1 MTTFERLHSLRVFL
15 ATLCLGVCLSPCLAL
30 GESDLDSV
38 DSLDLENAWQ
48 DSTVTTSRFPRPA
61 SKIAENVTVI
71 TDADIERLN
80 AHTLAE
86 ILQTVPGIQLDYLRT
101 PTNYSFFN
109 IQGALNTTVLVLVDG
124 IRQNDYQGNLAFVGN
139 ITVQQIERVEIVKG
153 AASTAWGS
161 ALGGVINVVT
171 KSPNPERMAS
181 GMVSGS
187 IGSRYTA
194 DSRAELSGTL
204 DRFGYYLTA
213 GNFRSDGFNPG
224 TAANVN
230 NISGKLSYTLPGS
243 GTVTA
248 GLRHLNNHYNQDEGV
263 VPHRFNGLPFGD
275 SQKNRRTN
283 GFLKFSQPLG
293 NQLRLELDGYF
304 TSLNDHGISWFVDD
318 HLYFD
323 VANNEKTR
331 GVNARLS
338 WGDAQRNLV
347 VGAEYGHVGARY
359 GYQGVADSMGSFS
372 EIIHDKAWDQWSVYA
387 NGAYS
392 IGNLTLLPGIRHD
405 ITGQA
410 GDNTSYSLGL
420 TYQLMPD
427 VTLRTYA
434 ASGYSLP
441 QVFTGNTKPQKV
453 KTIQAGFET
462 SRIPYLWLKGT
473 YFYNAIRHGESAG
486 VEATVTDQNRQGFEV
501 ELRTVPV
508 SGFSVASAYTY
519 LAAED
524 NDTERQ
530 LHSNDR
536 QSVPPHLVKLKLNYD
551 NPDWGFRGT
560 LTGNYVFW
568 SEDPAYIRDNMSDK
582 GMLWDL
588 HLNWKPFRKHDL
600 APELFF
606 SGHNLFNGN
615 QTTSTDIFDSAPR
628 WFEGGVRVRF

>member
-1 MTTFERLHSLRVFL
+1 MTTFDRLHSLRVFL
-15 ATLCLGVCLSPCLAL
+15 ATLCLGVCLSPCLAWS
-30 GESDLDSV
+30 ESGLDSV

-71 TDADIERLN
+71 TAADIERLN

-161 ALGGVINVVT
+161 ALGGVVNVVT

-204 DRFGYYLTA
+204 DKFGYYLTA

-230 NISGKLSYTLPGS
+230 NISGKLSYDLPGN

-248 GLRHLNNHYNQDEGV
+248 GIRHLNNHYNVDEGDLA
-263 VPHRFNGLPFGD
+263 RYGGPFGD
-275 SQKNRRTN
+275 SVKNRRTN

-304 TSLNDHGISWFVDD
+304 TSLNDHTFSWYADD
-318 HLYFD
+318 RQYWD

-331 GVNARLS
+331 GVNARLN

-359 GYQGVADSMGSFS
+359 GYQGVTDSMGSLS
-372 EIIHDKAWDQWSVYA
+372 DIIHDKAWDQWSVYA

-486 VEATVTDQNRQGFEV
+486 VDPTVTDQNRQGFEV

-508 SGFSVASAYTY
+508 SGFSLASGYTY

-530 LHSNDR
+530 LHSNSG
-536 QSVPPHLVKLKLNYD
+536 QSVPPHTVKLKLNYD

-560 LTGNYVFW
+560 LTGNYVW
-568 SEDPAYIRDNMSDK
+568 WNEDPDYWATMSDK

-606 SGHNLFNGN
+606 TGHNLFNGN
-615 QTTSTDIFDSAPR
+615 QTTNVEIFSSAPR